1 MILHILTLN
10 AGSSSIKFGLYRL
23 PDGAG
28 NEPPIVAR
36 GLVDGIGA
44 GPWIKVKNVSGA
56 VAADRRL
63 RPDQRWAR
71 PRPRKSPAWRLCS
84 AALTLWCSAAALA
97 RIL

>member
-1 MILHILTLN
+1 MIPYILTLN

-56 VAADRRL
+56 VAADR
-63 RPDQRWAR
+63 
-71 PRPRKSPAWRLCS
+71 
-84 AALTLWCSAAALA
+84 ALPEEANHADGLETALGCLSLDSEAVITVGHRIA